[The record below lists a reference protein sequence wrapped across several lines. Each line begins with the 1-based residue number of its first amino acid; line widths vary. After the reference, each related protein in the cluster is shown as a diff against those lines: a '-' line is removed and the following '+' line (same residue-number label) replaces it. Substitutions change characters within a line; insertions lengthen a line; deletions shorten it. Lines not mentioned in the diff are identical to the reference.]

1 MYFGLNLTF
10 ASSFQM
16 LRGSVMFFT
25 AVLSVIFLKAGFLLA
40 PDFWHL
46 RWSQICVGFYWSHW
60 KPFLASYKI
69 IPMGWYWHCYYW
81 LRWVKPYD
89 SEPMTHSLRVIFWTT
104 RDNLISIVGVG
115 VSDLLKEINGGSSK
129 DLSKVLI
136 GDGMIIFAQIIVAAQ
151 MVIEEKFVNGKNI
164 HPLRL
169 IDWLENISKI
179 HPTSGMFYQ
188 KFWGCEIRC
197 YVIFD
202 RNIDFS

>member
-1 MYFGLNLTF
+1 
-10 ASSFQM
+10 
-16 LRGSVMFFT
+16 
-25 AVLSVIFLKAGFLLA
+25 
-40 PDFWHL
+40 
-46 RWSQICVGFYWSHW
+46 
-60 KPFLASYKI
+60 
-69 IPMGWYWHCYYW
+69 MGWYWHCYYW

-164 HPLRL
+164 HPLRF
-169 IDWLENISKI
+169 IDWLENISKR
-179 HPTSGMFYQ
+179 HQLSGMLYQ
-188 KFWGCEIRC
+188 MGVWNTILRHFWPR
-197 YVIFD
+197 YWLFLTPMLTFWT
-202 RNIDFS
+202 RLWLLSTFSGRKSTQSLSSTKCHPFMLSSQLKNDHF